1 MRRLSS
7 FKEQYRRA
15 SARAPTPPPPVYEP
29 LSPILPPTEPS
40 TAHPAGNANIP
51 TASLSGTRHINEA
64 SHNAFTFR
72 EGARAS
78 GEQSSPVVT
87 YGHSSRSA
95 PPPPQYSL
103 AQASPI
109 EALADVAIT
118 RQHTNP
124 PYADFSR
131 HASHLAT
138 SPATHPY
145 PIGERAP
152 IHASPRD
159 PIYSYDER
167 PAKRA
172 RSEVYGSPQYG
183 QSQSRPATSH
193 IPGWSYSVEH
203 MADGGNGM
211 HQISAVPDD
220 RRAEAEL
227 LLDFFKASTTQ
238 LAQSPPSTAK
248 RLAFSQSAPAEHPS
262 QPLQQSQPVQQTQH
276 KQAPENPF
284 LAPLPPPP
292 SSDHYSQPTQAPV
305 DLKHPLDAPSDIAQ
319 TASAAQTHTPPE
331 EALTVVTQPEM
342 QDAVPPEEPKAKKGQ
357 GLPKG
362 KARASRSTPSA
373 SSRRKK
379 STPKPKSAPST
390 STPGAPDQ
398 LQSPLSLPADQSAAV
413 PTDSSILTTRLAE
426 PAQTSPSQARRH
438 SFSTT
443 APGIAGDQPLSTCS
457 RAKSLPLGSQTVA
470 PALTA
475 TVAQPAPAPVE
486 PELICAHCK
495 SSESPT
501 KIGDGEQ
508 WIGCDGCKEWY
519 HYPCAGFNSEREVRE
534 VNKFYCEPCR
544 PKFGETTKVRKS
556 VRAHTTVDYA
566 GLNEGVLKTS
576 DDNPEHHY
584 ISAFKNG
591 DIEFTPETFARVPAQ
606 LITGDFL
613 EKMNGFK
620 EPIVIPGA
628 MNLSVLS
635 TEEDVIM
642 ENTEGQG
649 DGSGSQVGYDTVAD
663 DGQDSLDMVIP
674 KGLTVRRVAELYG
687 PNEPVPVIDVK
698 AQEGEGKK
706 WTMGKWADY
715 YEQQGE
721 KPVRN
726 VISLE
731 VSRSRLGKL
740 IRRPKA
746 VRDMDLQDS
755 VWREDD
761 KSAPPPVQ
769 FYCLMSVADCFTDFH
784 IDFGGSSVYYHIV
797 KGKKVFFFIPP
808 TKQNLKKYEDWC
820 LSPNQG
826 HDWLGKQVKECYRV
840 DLYPGDTM
848 LIPSGWIHAVWTP
861 EDSLVIG
868 GNFLTRIHYG
878 MQIKILEIEKNTK
891 VALQFRYPFFQKI
904 MWLTAIKYLEEDPIP
919 GPVQELLQSGEQFTR
934 DTPIYCEPDRFGH
947 NSHLGAQNY
956 NKRYYSKHEL
966 EGLSDLLNYIW
977 RTVLITEGK
986 IDVPQKTRSAVNKSI
1001 PKGHGEPLMLARR
1014 FAMWIAW
1021 KRGNE
1026 TIPSWAFSDAVLPE
1040 VMETT
1045 EKKLSAAQ
1053 VKRLERETLHEALR
1067 ATAERSSARIKASDV
1082 VPEPSPP
1089 VEVENYS
1096 NFDMVP
1102 VTSGP
1107 LTGFLRPS
1115 ANNPHI
1121 TTPKTSQLGP
1131 KRVACDACR
1140 KRRIRCKHKDELID
1154 TSKPGMHTIDLS
1166 GSYGISVKRRLS
1178 DHSVADSLSN
1188 AANGP
1193 VNGGPIMADV
1203 NGDPYAL
1210 KSGRVK
1216 ACADCRKSK
1225 RRCIHDE
1232 YGNVDPVKANEIP
1245 IPRGSASKKRRVSDE
1260 DSGSAAK
1267 RMRHESSYDDEYLN
1281 GDMHARHSLPN
1292 QFSGGSSFLQEMAYS
1307 AQQALDQSPE
1317 NDDLVPVD
1325 PALQAYTNGD
1335 YNHDAANS
1343 YHGNGD
1349 TVMSSVEYQPTD
1361 PMLMDGMEATGHN
1374 DEVHGP
1380 SIEPLTPGPP
1390 PHNDTVHT
1398 HTNGFASKPGLEHHA
1413 VRNPSS
1419 PVSPRHVSAASPPAT
1434 TNHIYNPYITSPAT
1448 NTYNNFTTNSDFP
1461 PPPVTPTLN
1470 NSYKARTQNS
1480 SSRKA
1485 SQTPSRA
1492 GRNSK
1497 TPKSTPSK
1505 RQENGNGNGIK
1516 LEHGMS
1522 MGTGMGI
1529 GVGMNGGMNVP
1540 MGSMLN
1546 MIDPN
1551 LDQASFDLIK
1561 QLQQEDLGLRRRSR

>member
-1 MRRLSS
+1 MRRVTS
-7 FKEQYRRA
+7 FKHEYRQA
-15 SARAPTPPPPVYEP
+15 SARAATPPPPIYEP
-29 LSPILPPTEPS
+29 LSPVLQPTEPS
-40 TAHPAGNANIP
+40 RAHPAGTANTR
-51 TASLSGTRHINEA
+51 TASLSRPGNGNGPPVAPSALGKSTRTA
-64 SHNAFTFR
+64 GGQPT
-72 EGARAS
+72 
-78 GEQSSPVVT
+78 PPVT
-87 YGHSSRSA
+87 YEPALRSA
-95 PPPPQYSL
+95 QPPPHFSL
-103 AQASPI
+103 AQPSPI
-109 EALADVAIT
+109 EALADVAMIS
-118 RQHTNP
+118 QH
-124 PYADFSR
+124 
-131 HASHLAT
+131 T
-138 SPATHPY
+138 SPAYVGLSRPANQLPTSPIAGSL

-152 IHASPRD
+152 TQAFARD
-159 PIYSYDER
+159 PTYPYTDR

-183 QSQSRPATSH
+183 QAHSRPATSH
-193 IPGWSYSVEH
+193 ISNRPYNVEQ
-203 MADGGNGM
+203 MVDSGSRM
-211 HQISAVPDD
+211 HQNTGDPSD
-220 RRAEAEL
+220 RLSDAQL
-227 LLDFFKASTTQ
+227 LLDFFNVSTQT
-238 LAQSPPSTAK
+238 AHSPPSTAK
-248 RLAFSQSAPAEHPS
+248 RWSVSQSAPAE
-262 QPLQQSQPVQQTQH
+262 QQSQQTPQMRD
-276 KQAPENPF
+276 PTSPYP
-284 LAPLPPPP
+284 APLPP
-292 SSDHYSQPTQAPV
+292 SDTNVQHTLSAAAEMKLPLETSPDVAPTDPTAQTQT
-305 DLKHPLDAPSDIAQ
+305 PSDEA
-319 TASAAQTHTPPE
+319 THTAAPP
-331 EALTVVTQPEM
+331 AM
-342 QDAVPPEEPKAKKGQ
+342 QSSAPPEEPKAKKQQ
-357 GLPKG
+357 GWPKG
-362 KARASRSTPSA
+362 KARGARNSTA
-373 SSRRKK
+373 AATSSRRKK
-379 STPKPKSAPST
+379 TTPKPKNTPSAST
-390 STPGAPDQ
+390 AGASDQ
-398 LQSPLSLPADQSAAV
+398 TQSPLSLPTEQSATV
-413 PTDSSILTTRLAE
+413 PPQSSLAPATLAE
-426 PAQTSPSQARRH
+426 YAHTSPTQARRH
-438 SFSTT
+438 SFSS
-443 APGIAGDQPLSTCS
+443 PNLPLPNNQSPPMDS
-457 RAKSLPLGSQTVA
+457 RAKSLPLGAQAVPSASVNTVS
-470 PALTA
+470 
-475 TVAQPAPAPVE
+475 QPANATTE
-486 PELICAHCK
+486 PELICAACN
-495 SSESPT
+495 SSESEI
-501 KIGDGEQ
+501 KVGDGEQ

-591 DIEFTPETFARVPAQ
+591 DIEFTPEMFARVPAE

-620 EPIVIPGA
+620 EPIVIPGD
-628 MNLSVLS
+628 MNPRLGTLA
-635 TEEDVIM
+635 EDQVM
-642 ENTEGQG
+642 DDFVEDNDQQSEGSKLQFE
-649 DGSGSQVGYDTVAD
+649 YETVAD

-674 KGLTVRRVAELYG
+674 QGLTVRRVAELYG
-687 PNEPVPVIDVK
+687 PNETVPVIDVK

-706 WTMGKWADY
+706 WTMNKWADY

-746 VRDMDLQDS
+746 VREMDLQDS

-761 KSAPPPVQ
+761 KFAPPPVQ

-891 VALQFRYPFFQKI
+891 VALQFRYPYFQKI
-904 MWLTAIKYLEEDPIP
+904 MWLTVIKYLEEDPVP
-919 GPVQELLQSGEQFTR
+919 GPVQELLQSGEQFKR
-934 DTPIYCEPDRFGH
+934 SIPIYCEPDRFGH
-947 NSHLGAQNY
+947 NSHLGTQNY
-956 NKRYYSKHEL
+956 NRRYYSKHEL
-966 EGLSDLLNYIW
+966 EGLTDLVNYIW
-977 RTVLITEGK
+977 RTVLIVEGK
-986 IDVPQKTRSAVNKSI
+986 IDVPQKTRTAVNKSI
-1001 PKGHGEPLMLARR
+1001 PKGHGEPLVLARQ

-1026 TIPSWAFSDAVLPE
+1026 TILTWAFSDASLPE
-1040 VMETT
+1040 VTETT

-1053 VKRLERETLHEALR
+1053 VKRLERESIHEALR
-1067 ATAERSSARIKASDV
+1067 GTAERSSARIKASDV

-1089 VEVENYS
+1089 VEVENFN

-1178 DHSVADSLSN
+1178 DHSIADSLSN
-1188 AANGP
+1188 VASGP

-1232 YGNVDPVKANEIP
+1232 YGNVDPIKANEIP

-1260 DSGSAAK
+1260 DSGTGSK

-1281 GDMHARHSLPN
+1281 GDMHGRHSLPN
-1292 QFSGGSSFLQEMAYS
+1292 QFSGGSSFLQDIAYS

-1317 NDDLVPVD
+1317 NEDLVPVD

-1335 YNHDAANS
+1335 YNNMDMAHS
-1343 YHGNGD
+1343 YQGNGD
-1349 TVMSSVEYQPTD
+1349 SVMSSVEYPPTD
-1361 PMLMDGMEATGHN
+1361 PMLMEGIEHTGHN
-1374 DEVHGP
+1374 GAAHGP
-1380 SIEPLTPGPP
+1380 SVEAITPGPP
-1390 PHNDTVHT
+1390 PHNNTSH
-1398 HTNGFASKPGLEHHA
+1398 HTNGFASKPTAENHA
-1413 VRNPSS
+1413 VRHPSS
-1419 PVSPRHVSAASPPAT
+1419 PVSPRQISAATPT
-1434 TNHIYNPYITSPAT
+1434 TTTTTHNNNSPYITSPAT
-1448 NTYNNFTTNSDFP
+1448 NNYNNFTTNSDFP
-1461 PPPVTPTLN
+1461 PPPITPTLS
-1470 NSYKARTQNS
+1470 SYKARAQQQQQNS
-1480 SSRKA
+1480 SSARKA
-1485 SQTPSRA
+1485 SRTPSRG

-1497 TPKSTPSK
+1497 TPKSTPGGRRPDS
-1505 RQENGNGNGIK
+1505 NGIK

-1522 MGTGMGI
+1522 MGTGVGINMG
-1529 GVGMNGGMNVP
+1529 
-1540 MGSMLN
+1540 MLG

>member
-1 MRRLSS
+1 MRRISS
-7 FKEQYRRA
+7 FKERYRQA
-15 SARAPTPPPPVYEP
+15 SARAATPPPPAYEP
-29 LSPILPPTEPS
+29 LSPLLSPTTPS
-40 TAHPAGNANIP
+40 TAQPAGNANRL
-51 TASLSGTRHINEA
+51 TASLHPSGHTNHAQNTTLHVEQ
-64 SHNAFTFR
+64 
-72 EGARAS
+72 GARAPQ
-78 GEQSSPVVT
+78 EHLSPAVT
-87 YGHSSRSA
+87 YEPSSRSA
-95 PPPPQYSL
+95 PRPSQYTL
-103 AQASPI
+103 PRESPI
-109 EALADVAIT
+109 ETLADVAMT
-118 RQHTNP
+118 TQHTGP
-124 PYADFSR
+124 AYIELSR
-131 HASHLAT
+131 QTSHPAA
-138 SPATHPY
+138 SPATLPY

-152 IHASPRD
+152 TRVFAATD
-159 PIYSYDER
+159 TTYSFLER

-183 QSQSRPATSH
+183 QSHARPATSH
-193 IPGWSYSVEH
+193 IPGWSYNVEQMVDSGSRMYQNTGH
-203 MADGGNGM
+203 PN
-211 HQISAVPDD
+211 D
-220 RRAEAEL
+220 RLSDAQL
-227 LLDFFKASTTQ
+227 LLDFFNVSTQT
-238 LAQSPPSTAK
+238 AHSPPSTAK
-248 RLAFSQSAPAEHPS
+248 RWSVSQSAPAEQAS
-262 QPLQQSQPVQQTQH
+262 QQTQH
-276 KQAPENPF
+276 TKQTREPAIPYV
-284 LAPLPPPP
+284 APLPP
-292 SSDHYSQPTQAPV
+292 SDHDTLQTQAPV
-305 DLKHPLDAPSDIAQ
+305 HVTDHSQPSADPAQ
-319 TASAAQTHTPPE
+319 TALAAQTHTPPE
-331 EALTVVTQPEM
+331 DTSSAVPQPEM
-342 QDAVPPEEPKAKKGQ
+342 QDSGPSEEAKPKKHQ
-357 GLPKG
+357 GWPKG
-362 KARASRSTPSA
+362 KPRGPRSTSA
-373 SSRRKK
+373 TGKRKR
-379 STPKPKSAPST
+379 STPKPKSASST
-390 STPGAPDQ
+390 STSAVPDQ
-398 LQSPLSLPADQSAAV
+398 LQSPLSLAAEQPPTV
-413 PTDSSILTTRLAE
+413 PGEGSVLPEPLAE
-426 PAQTSPSQARRH
+426 SSQSSKSQIRRH
-438 SFSTT
+438 SFST
-443 APGIAGDQPLSTCS
+443 PSLSFSNRGPFSTYE
-457 RAKSLPLGSQTVA
+457 RARSLPLGPQRVVS
-470 PALTA
+470 
-475 TVAQPAPAPVE
+475 APVAKPAKAPGE
-486 PELICAHCK
+486 PDLICAACN
-495 SSESPT
+495 SSAADI

-584 ISAFKNG
+584 IAAFKNG

-620 EPIVIPGA
+620 EPILIPSA
-628 MNLSVLS
+628 LNSSSEAS
-635 TEEDVIM
+635 TEEPVVQDT
-642 ENTEGQG
+642 TEDMGQQP
-649 DGSGSQVGYDTVAD
+649 DGPVSHFEYETVAD

-761 KSAPPPVQ
+761 KFAPPPVQ

-797 KGKKVFFFIPP
+797 KGRKVFFFIPP

-878 MQIKILEIEKNTK
+878 MQIKILEIEKSTK

-904 MWLTAIKYLEEDPIP
+904 MWLTVIKYLEEDPVPEPI
-919 GPVQELLQSGEQFTR
+919 QQLLQSGEQFQR
-934 DTPIYCEPDRFGH
+934 SIPIYCEPDRFGH
-947 NSHLGAQNY
+947 NSHLGAPNY
-956 NKRYYSKHEL
+956 NRRYYSKHEL
-966 EGLSDLLNYIW
+966 EGLADLLNYIW

-986 IDVPQKTRSAVNKSI
+986 IDVPQKTRGAVNKSI
-1001 PKGHGEPLMLARR
+1001 PKGHGEPLVLARC

-1026 TIPSWAFSDAVLPE
+1026 TIPSWAFSDATLPE
-1040 VMETT
+1040 VAETA

-1053 VKRLERETLHEALR
+1053 VKRLERETLNEALR
-1067 ATAERSSARIKASDV
+1067 ATAERSSARIRASDV

-1089 VEVENYS
+1089 DAVGSSN
-1096 NFDMVP
+1096 NFDMMP

-1140 KRRIRCKHKDELID
+1140 KRRIRCKHKDDLID
-1154 TSKPGMHTIDLS
+1154 TLKPGMHTIDLS

-1178 DHSVADSLSN
+1178 DHSIADSLSN
-1188 AANGP
+1188 GTSGP

-1232 YGNVDPVKANEIP
+1232 YGNVDPIKANEIP
-1245 IPRGSASKKRRVSDE
+1245 IPRGSASKRRRVSDE
-1260 DSGSAAK
+1260 DTLIAPK
-1267 RMRHESSYDDEYLN
+1267 RMRQKSSYDDEYLD
-1281 GDMHARHSLPN
+1281 GDMHSRHSLPN
-1292 QFSGGSSFLQEMAYS
+1292 QYSGGPAFLRDIAYS
-1307 AQQALDQSPE
+1307 AQQALDQTPD
-1317 NDDLVPVD
+1317 DDLVPVD
-1325 PALQAYTNGD
+1325 PALQAYANID
-1335 YNHDAANS
+1335 YTATAMEMGSLHT
-1343 YHGNGD
+1343 NGD

-1361 PMLMDGMEATGHN
+1361 LMLMDGMELTGH
-1374 DEVHGP
+1374 DGEAQKPRVGP
-1380 SIEPLTPGPP
+1380 QTPGPP
-1390 PHNDTVHT
+1390 PHNDTAHA
-1398 HTNGFASKPGLEHHA
+1398 HTNGFASKPTVEHHA
-1413 VRNPSS
+1413 VRHPSS
-1419 PVSPRHVSAASPPAT
+1419 PVSPRHVSATSPIV
-1434 TNHIYNPYITSPAT
+1434 NNNNYNPYLTSPAT
-1448 NTYNNFTTNSDFP
+1448 NNYNNFTTNSDFP
-1461 PPPVTPTLN
+1461 PPPITP
-1470 NSYKARTQNS
+1470 SYKALGQQHS
-1480 SSRKA
+1480 SGRKS
-1485 SQTPSRA
+1485 SQTPSRG

-1505 RQENGNGNGIK
+1505 RQDSSGIK

-1522 MGTGMGI
+1522 MGTG
-1529 GVGMNGGMNVP
+1529 VGMNMGML
-1540 MGSMLN
+1540 G

>member
-1 MRRLSS
+1 MRRISS
-7 FKEQYRRA
+7 FKAQYRQAPARA
-15 SARAPTPPPPVYEP
+15 STPPPPPYEP
-29 LSPILPPTEPS
+29 LSPVLPPAAPS
-40 TAHPAGNANIP
+40 TQHPAASIP
-51 TASLSGTRHINEA
+51 TATTYYRGRHSNGAGKAPAALGESSRAPLPLSLPA
-64 SHNAFTFR
+64 A
-72 EGARAS
+72 
-78 GEQSSPVVT
+78 T
-87 YGHSSRSA
+87 YEPPMRSA
-95 PPPPQYSL
+95 PLPHPRQQPSL
-103 AQASPI
+103 PLASPI
-109 EALADVAIT
+109 EALADAAVTSQHT
-118 RQHTNP
+118 RQAHVEP
-124 PYADFSR
+124 PR
-131 HASHLAT
+131 RASHAAT
-138 SPATHPY
+138 SPVTVALPT
-145 PIGERAP
+145 GERAP
-152 IHASPRD
+152 KHAYARD
-159 PIYSYDER
+159 ATYSYHER

-172 RSEVYGSPQYG
+172 RSEFYGSPPYG
-183 QSQSRPATSH
+183 QPQSRPATSH
-193 IPGWSYSVEH
+193 IPGWAYNVEQ
-203 MADGGNGM
+203 MVDSGM
-211 HQISAVPDD
+211 RMYQDTTAAAPIQGERGSDRISDAQ
-220 RRAEAEL
+220 L
-227 LLDFFKASTTQ
+227 LLDFFNVSAHT
-238 LAQSPPSTAK
+238 AQTPPSTAK
-248 RLAFSQSAPAEHPS
+248 RPSVSYSLPSEQLAQAMQHSQDLTSPS
-262 QPLQQSQPVQQTQH
+262 LAGPQPLGHCPQQTQARPPI
-276 KQAPENPF
+276 KQPPEPPF
-284 LAPLPPPP
+284 HA
-292 SSDHYSQPTQAPV
+292 SDVAE
-305 DLKHPLDAPSDIAQ
+305 

-331 EALTVVTQPEM
+331 ETFSVAPQPAM
-342 QDAVPPEEPKAKKGQ
+342 QEVAPPEETKPKKHQ
-357 GLPKG
+357 GWPKG
-362 KARASRSTPSA
+362 KPRGPRSTPSG
-373 SSRRKK
+373 SKRKK
-379 STPKPKSAPST
+379 STPKPKSASSAST
-390 STPGAPDQ
+390 SGAPDQ
-398 LQSPLSLPADQSAAV
+398 LQSPQSLPAEQPAANPGARASHLSQPAAPV
-413 PTDSSILTTRLAE
+413 HDSTVH
-426 PAQTSPSQARRH
+426 ARRH
-438 SFSTT
+438 SFSTS
-443 APGIAGDQPLSTCS
+443 AQPLPNGDSPSTYL
-457 RAKSLPLGSQTVA
+457 RAQSLPLGDQHALPTPVDA
-470 PALTA
+470 LPPPAKKGL
-475 TVAQPAPAPVE
+475 VEQPD
-486 PELICAHCK
+486 LICAACK
-495 SSESPT
+495 SSESEV
-501 KIGDGEQ
+501 KVGDGEQ

-519 HYPCAGFNSEREVRE
+519 HYACAGFNSEREVRD

-584 ISAFKNG
+584 IAAFKNG
-591 DIEFTPETFARVPAQ
+591 DIEFTPETFARMPPE

-613 EKMNGFK
+613 EKSNGFK
-620 EPIVIPGA
+620 EPILVPGSLNPRPRGPA
-628 MNLSVLS
+628 DEHVLS
-635 TEEDVIM
+635 QPTEDAEHLAD
-642 ENTEGQG
+642 EP
-649 DGSGSQVGYDTVAD
+649 GSHFAYEPTAD
-663 DGQDSLDMVIP
+663 DGQDRLDMVIP

-687 PNEPVPVIDVK
+687 SNEPVPVIDVK

-761 KSAPPPVQ
+761 KIAPPPVQ

-797 KGKKVFFFIPP
+797 KGRKVFFFIPP

-878 MQIKILEIEKNTK
+878 MQIKVLEIEKNTK

-904 MWLTAIKYLEEDPIP
+904 MWLTAIKYLEEDPVP
-919 GPVQELLQSGEQFTR
+919 EPVEQLLQSGNQFTR
-934 DTPIYCEPDRFGH
+934 STPIYCEPDRFGH
-947 NSHLGAQNY
+947 NSHLGAANY
-956 NKRYYSKHEL
+956 NRRYYSKHEL

-977 RTVLITEGK
+977 RTVLITLDK

-1001 PKGHGEPLMLARR
+1001 PKGHGEPLILARR

-1026 TIPSWAFSDAVLPE
+1026 TIPSWAFPDASLPE
-1040 VMETT
+1040 VYESG

-1053 VKRLERETLHEALR
+1053 VKKLERESLNEALR
-1067 ATAERSSARIKASDV
+1067 ATAERSSARIRASDPGPDHV
-1082 VPEPSPP
+1082 LDSSPINDL
-1089 VEVENYS
+1089 EAFHQ
-1096 NFDMVP
+1096 FDTLP
-1102 VTSGP
+1102 TSGP

-1140 KRRIRCKHKDELID
+1140 KRRIRCKHKDELVD

-1178 DHSVADSLSN
+1178 DHSIADGQSS
-1188 AANGP
+1188 AASGP

-1232 YGNVDPVKANEIP
+1232 YGNVDPVKANEVP

-1260 DSGSAAK
+1260 DSTTTAK
-1267 RMRHESSYDDEYLN
+1267 RMKHESSYDDEYIN

-1292 QFSGGSSFLQEMAYS
+1292 QFSGGSSFLQDLAYS
-1307 AQQALDQSPE
+1307 AQQALDHDP
-1317 NDDLVPVD
+1317 DDELVPVD
-1325 PALQAYTNGD
+1325 PALQVYANENYRDMDMAPAYHQNGD
-1335 YNHDAANS
+1335 NIMSSIEYQTGGPVPMDGLEFTE
-1343 YHGNGD
+1343 GNG
-1349 TVMSSVEYQPTD
+1349 E
-1361 PMLMDGMEATGHN
+1361 L
-1374 DEVHGP
+1374 HGP

-1390 PHNDTVHT
+1390 LHADTIHVR
-1398 HTNGFASKPGLEHHA
+1398 TNGFASKSAIGLESVRPNA
-1413 VRNPSS
+1413 VRHPSS
-1419 PVSPRHVSAASPPAT
+1419 PVSPRHMSAASPTASHYDQYNLSPTA
-1434 TNHIYNPYITSPAT
+1434 NH
-1448 NTYNNFTTNSDFP
+1448 YNNFTANSDFP
-1461 PPPVTPTLN
+1461 PPPITP
-1470 NSYKARTQNS
+1470 SAKPARS
-1480 SSRKA
+1480 SHGPHALGQKSR
-1485 SQTPSRA
+1485 QTPSRG
-1492 GRNSK
+1492 GRNSR
-1497 TPKSTPSK
+1497 TPKSTPGGRRRDSK
-1505 RQENGNGNGIK
+1505 DGIK
-1516 LEHGMS
+1516 VEHGS
-1522 MGTGMGI
+1522 GMGM
-1529 GVGMNGGMNVP
+1529 GAGMLG
-1540 MGSMLN
+1540 

-1551 LDQASFDLIK
+1551 LDQASIDLIK

>member
-1 MRRLSS
+1 MRRISS

-29 LSPILPPTEPS
+29 LSPILSPTEPS

-51 TASLSGTRHINEA
+51 TASLSSTRHINDALKIA
-64 SHNAFTFR
+64 SALG

-78 GEQSSPVVT
+78 VEHPSPVVT
-87 YGHSSRSA
+87 CGHSARSA

-109 EALADVAIT
+109 EALADVAVT
-118 RQHTNP
+118 RQHAIP
-124 PYADFSR
+124 QYVGYSR
-131 HASHLAT
+131 HASFSAA
-138 SPATHPY
+138 SPTTVPY
-145 PIGERAP
+145 PTGERAP
-152 IHASPRD
+152 AHALPRD
-159 PIYSYDER
+159 ASYPFDER

-193 IPGWSYSVEH
+193 NPGWSYNVEQ
-203 MADGGNGM
+203 MADGGSRM
-211 HQISAVPDD
+211 HQNSSVPDD
-220 RRAEAEL
+220 RLVEAQL
-227 LLDFFKASTTQ
+227 LLDFFKVSTQT
-238 LAQSPPSTAK
+238 AHSPPSTAK
-248 RLAFSQSAPAEHPS
+248 RLTIPQTAPAE
-262 QPLQQSQPVQQTQH
+262 QPPHQINH
-276 KQAPENPF
+276 KQEPANPYV
-284 LAPLPPPP
+284 APPPP
-292 SSDHYSQPTQAPV
+292 PPNHYSQPTQAPV
-305 DLKHPLDAPSDIAQ
+305 DMKHPLEAPSDVAQ
-319 TASAAQTHTPPE
+319 TTSAAQTHTPPD
-331 EALTVVTQPEM
+331 EALIVVTQPGVEM
-342 QDAVPPEEPKAKKGQ
+342 QDAVPAEEPKAKKGQ

-362 KARASRSTPSA
+362 KGRASRSTPSA
-373 SSRRKK
+373 SSKRKK
-379 STPKPKSAPST
+379 STPKPKNATST
-390 STPGAPDQ
+390 STSGAPDQ
-398 LQSPLSLPADQSAAV
+398 LQSPLSLPADQSATVTADGSV
-413 PTDSSILTTRLAE
+413 PTVSQAE

-438 SFSTT
+438 SFSTS
-443 APGIAGDQPLSTCS
+443 APALPDGPPLLNYS
-457 RAKSLPLGSQTVA
+457 RATSLPLGTQTAVPTPVDA
-470 PALTA
+470 
-475 TVAQPAPAPVE
+475 VAQLAPAPVE

-495 SSESPT
+495 SSESPI

-584 ISAFKNG
+584 IAAFKNG
-591 DIEFTPETFARVPAQ
+591 DIEFTPETFARMPAQ

-620 EPIVIPGA
+620 EPIVIPGDMNTSPATTEDDVA
-628 MNLSVLS
+628 M
-635 TEEDVIM
+635 EDID
-642 ENTEGQG
+642 GQA
-649 DGSGSQVGYDTVAD
+649 DGPKLQYEYETVAD

-731 VSRSRLGKL
+731 VSRSKLGKL

-746 VRDMDLQDS
+746 VRDMDLQDA

-891 VALQFRYPFFQKI
+891 VATQFRYPFFQKI

-919 GPVQELLQSGEQFTR
+919 GPVQELLQSGEQFKR
-934 DTPIYCEPDRFGH
+934 STPIYCEPEKFGH

-1001 PKGHGEPLMLARR
+1001 PKGHGEPLVLARR

-1082 VPEPSPP
+1082 IPEPSPP
-1089 VEVENYS
+1089 VEVENY
-1096 NFDMVP
+1096 NHFDMVS

-1115 ANNPHI
+1115 ASNPHI

-1260 DSGSAAK
+1260 DTDSRAK
-1267 RMRHESSYDDEYLN
+1267 RMRHESSYDDEYLH
-1281 GDMHARHSLPN
+1281 GDIHTRHSLPN
-1292 QFSGGSSFLQEMAYS
+1292 QFSSGSSFLQEMAYS

-1317 NDDLVPVD
+1317 NDDLAPVD

-1335 YNHDAANS
+1335 YNHVDMTNS
-1343 YHGNGD
+1343 YHTNGD
-1349 TVMSSVEYQPTD
+1349 TVMSSVEYQPID
-1361 PMLMDGMEATGHN
+1361 PMLMDGMELTGHN
-1374 DEVHGP
+1374 GEVHGP
-1380 SIEPLTPGPP
+1380 SVEPLTPGPP
-1390 PHNDTVHT
+1390 PHNDTSQT
-1398 HTNGFASKPGLEHHA
+1398 HTNGYVSKSRPENHA
-1413 VRNPSS
+1413 VRHPSS
-1419 PVSPRHVSAASPPAT
+1419 PVSPRHVSAASPPIN
-1434 TNHIYNPYITSPAT
+1434 TNNSNHHTYSPYITSPAT
-1448 NTYNNFTTNSDFP
+1448 NNYNNFTTNSDFP
-1461 PPPVTPTLN
+1461 PPPITPTLN
-1470 NSYKARTQNS
+1470 SSYKARTQQS
-1480 SSRKA
+1480 SGRKP
-1485 SQTPSRA
+1485 SHTPSRA

-1505 RQENGNGNGIK
+1505 RRDNGTGGIK
-1516 LEHGMS
+1516 LEHGIS

-1529 GVGMNGGMNVP
+1529 SVGMNGGMD
-1540 MGSMLN
+1540 MGNMLN

>member
-1 MRRLSS
+1 MRRISS

-15 SARAPTPPPPVYEP
+15 SARAATPPPPVYEP
-29 LSPILPPTEPS
+29 LSPTLPPTELS
-40 TAHPAGNANIP
+40 SAHPAGKANIP
-51 TASLSGTRHINEA
+51 TASLPPGAHTHTAHIQTPTLGQ
-64 SHNAFTFR
+64 ST
-72 EGARAS
+72 RAS
-78 GEQSSPVVT
+78 GKLASPAVT
-87 YGHSSRSA
+87 YDPSSRSVPPAA
-95 PPPPQYSL
+95 PQPATPYSL

-109 EALADVAIT
+109 EALADVAVT
-118 RQHTNP
+118 SQHTSRP
-124 PYADFSR
+124 FVELSR
-131 HASHLAT
+131 HPAYPAASPTTL
-138 SPATHPY
+138 PY
-145 PIGERAP
+145 PIAERAP
-152 IHASPRD
+152 AHAFPRD
-159 PIYSYDER
+159 HAYPFNER

-172 RSEVYGSPQYG
+172 RSEVYGSPQYD

-193 IPGWSYSVEH
+193 IPGWSYNVEH
-203 MADGGNGM
+203 MVDNGSRM
-211 HQISAVPDD
+211 YQPPGEPND
-220 RRAEAEL
+220 RLSDAQL
-227 LLDFFKASTTQ
+227 LLDFFNVSTQT
-238 LAQSPPSTAK
+238 AHSPPSTAK
-248 RLAFSQSAPAEHPS
+248 RWSISHTAPMEHSGQIQQIGEPPS
-262 QPLQQSQPVQQTQH
+262 PFTAPQPPSIDHYHQHTQPVIDT
-276 KQAPENPF
+276 
-284 LAPLPPPP
+284 
-292 SSDHYSQPTQAPV
+292 
-305 DLKHPLDAPSDIAQ
+305 KHPLGQPAHTAPTAPSTQIHRPTDEASNSVAQ
-319 TASAAQTHTPPE
+319 PA
-331 EALTVVTQPEM
+331 M
-342 QDAVPPEEPKAKKGQ
+342 QGPVPTEEPKTKKQQ
-357 GLPKG
+357 GWPKG
-362 KARASRSTPSA
+362 KARGGRSSA
-373 SSRRKK
+373 SATSSKRKR
-379 STPKPKSAPST
+379 TPKPKGASSAGPVAPAEQTQSPPSLNAEQPAAVAVENSAP
-390 STPGAPDQ
+390 
-398 LQSPLSLPADQSAAV
+398 PAE
-413 PTDSSILTTRLAE
+413 LAE
-426 PAQTSPSQARRH
+426 PAHPSPTQARRH
-438 SFSTT
+438 SFSTST
-443 APGIAGDQPLSTCS
+443 LPNSIGPPLSASS
-457 RAKSLPLGSQTVA
+457 RAKSLPLGSQPVASAPVDA
-470 PALTA
+470 PAE
-475 TVAQPAPAPVE
+475 PANAPIE
-486 PELICAHCK
+486 PELICASCK
-495 SSESPT
+495 SSESAI
-501 KIGDGEQ
+501 KVGDGEQ

-584 ISAFKNG
+584 IAAFKNG

-620 EPIVIPGA
+620 EPIVIPGD
-628 MNLSVLS
+628 MNPPRGLR
-635 TEEDVIM
+635 TE
-642 ENTEGQG
+642 
-649 DGSGSQVGYDTVAD
+649 DTDEQKEELASYFEYEIVAD

-761 KSAPPPVQ
+761 KAAPPPVQ

-904 MWLTAIKYLEEDPIP
+904 MWLTVIKYLEEDPVP
-919 GPVQELLQSGEQFTR
+919 GPVQELLQSGEQFKR
-934 DTPIYCEPDRFGH
+934 STPIYCEPDRFGH

-956 NKRYYSKHEL
+956 NRRYYPKHEL
-966 EGLSDLLNYIW
+966 EGLTDLLNYIW

-986 IDVPQKTRSAVNKSI
+986 IEVPQKTRSAVNKSI
-1001 PKGHGEPLMLARR
+1001 PKGHGEPLALARR

-1026 TIPSWAFSDAVLPE
+1026 TIPPWAFSDAILPE
-1040 VMETT
+1040 VSETT

-1082 VPEPSPP
+1082 IPEPSPP
-1089 VEVENYS
+1089 VEMENFN

-1178 DHSVADSLSN
+1178 DHSIADSLSN
-1188 AANGP
+1188 APNGP

-1232 YGNVDPVKANEIP
+1232 YGNVDPIKANEIP

-1260 DSGSAAK
+1260 GSTSTAK
-1267 RMRHESSYDDEYLN
+1267 RMRHASSYDEEYMN
-1281 GDMHARHSLPN
+1281 GDMHARHSMPS
-1292 QFSGGSSFLQEMAYS
+1292 QFNGGSSFLQDIAYS
-1307 AQQALDQSPE
+1307 AQQALDQTPE
-1317 NDDLVPVD
+1317 NDELVPVD

-1335 YNHDAANS
+1335 YSNINAAAS
-1343 YHGNGD
+1343 YHGNED
-1349 TVMSSVEYQPTD
+1349 TVMSSVEYQPAESM
-1361 PMLMDGMEATGHN
+1361 PMNGVEFIQHSG
-1374 DEVHGP
+1374 EPHGP
-1380 SIEPLTPGPP
+1380 SVEPLTPGPV
-1390 PHNDTVHT
+1390 PHNETMHT
-1398 HTNGFASKPGLEHHA
+1398 QTNGFTSKSAAEPHA
-1413 VRNPSS
+1413 VRHLSS
-1419 PVSPRHVSAASPPAT
+1419 PVSAASPTA
-1434 TNHIYNPYITSPAT
+1434 NGYNPYITSPAT
-1448 NTYNNFTTNSDFP
+1448 NNYNNFTTNSDFP
-1461 PPPVTPTLN
+1461 PPPVTPTVN
-1470 NSYKARTQNS
+1470 AYKAARSQQPSARKS
-1480 SSRKA
+1480 SH
-1485 SQTPSRA
+1485 TPSRG

-1497 TPKSTPSK
+1497 TPKSTPGSK
-1505 RQENGNGNGIK
+1505 KHDNSSNGIK
-1516 LEHGMS
+1516 LENGMT
-1522 MGTGMGI
+1522 MGTGMG
-1529 GVGMNGGMNVP
+1529 MN
-1540 MGSMLN
+1540 MGMLN

>member
-1 MRRLSS
+1 MRRISS

-15 SARAPTPPPPVYEP
+15 SARAATPPPPVYEP
-29 LSPILPPTEPS
+29 LSPTLPPTELS
-40 TAHPAGNANIP
+40 SAHPASKANIP
-51 TASLSGTRHINEA
+51 TVSLPPGAHTHTAHIQTPTLGQ
-64 SHNAFTFR
+64 ST
-72 EGARAS
+72 RAS
-78 GEQSSPVVT
+78 GKLASPAVT
-87 YGHSSRSA
+87 YDPSSRSVPPAA
-95 PPPPQYSL
+95 PPQPATPYSL

-109 EALADVAIT
+109 EALADVAVT
-118 RQHTNP
+118 SQHTSRP
-124 PYADFSR
+124 FVELSR
-131 HASHLAT
+131 HPAYPAASPTTL
-138 SPATHPY
+138 PY
-145 PIGERAP
+145 PIAERAP
-152 IHASPRD
+152 AHAFPREHAY
-159 PIYSYDER
+159 PFNER

-193 IPGWSYSVEH
+193 IPGWSYNVEH
-203 MADGGNGM
+203 MVDNGSRIY
-211 HQISAVPDD
+211 QPPGEPND
-220 RRAEAEL
+220 RLSDAQL
-227 LLDFFKASTTQ
+227 LLDFFNVSTQT
-238 LAQSPPSTAK
+238 AHSPPSTAK
-248 RLAFSQSAPAEHPS
+248 RWSISHTAPMEHSPGQIQQLGEPPS
-262 QPLQQSQPVQQTQH
+262 PFTAPQPPSIDHYHQHTQPVIDT
-276 KQAPENPF
+276 
-284 LAPLPPPP
+284 
-292 SSDHYSQPTQAPV
+292 
-305 DLKHPLDAPSDIAQ
+305 KHPLGQPPHAAQ
-319 TASAAQTHTPPE
+319 TAPSTQIHPPTDEASNPVAQPAIQGP
-331 EALTVVTQPEM
+331 
-342 QDAVPPEEPKAKKGQ
+342 VPVEEPKTKRQQ
-357 GLPKG
+357 GWPKG
-362 KARASRSTPSA
+362 KARGGRSSTSA
-373 SSRRKK
+373 TSSKRKR
-379 STPKPKSAPST
+379 TPKPKSAS
-390 STPGAPDQ
+390 SAGATGPAEQ
-398 LQSPLSLPADQSAAV
+398 TQSPQSLHAEQPAAV
-413 PTDSSILTTRLAE
+413 AVENSAPPAELAE
-426 PAQTSPSQARRH
+426 PAQTSPTQARRH
-438 SFSTT
+438 SFSTST
-443 APGIAGDQPLSTCS
+443 LPNPIEPPLSASS
-457 RAKSLPLGSQTVA
+457 RAKSLPLGSQPTA
-470 PALTA
+470 PAPVDA
-475 TVAQPAPAPVE
+475 PAEPANAPVE
-486 PELICAHCK
+486 PELICASCK
-495 SSESPT
+495 SSESVV
-501 KIGDGEQ
+501 KVGDGEQ

-584 ISAFKNG
+584 IAAFKNG

-620 EPIVIPGA
+620 EPIVIPGD
-628 MNLSVLS
+628 MNPPRGLR
-635 TEEDVIM
+635 TEDTDEQKD
-642 ENTEGQG
+642 ELASYFE
-649 DGSGSQVGYDTVAD
+649 YETVAD

-761 KSAPPPVQ
+761 KAAPPPVQ

-904 MWLTAIKYLEEDPIP
+904 MWLTVIKYLEEDPVP
-919 GPVQELLQSGEQFTR
+919 GPVQELLQSGEQFKR
-934 DTPIYCEPDRFGH
+934 STPIYCEPDRFGH

-956 NKRYYSKHEL
+956 NRRYYPKHEL
-966 EGLSDLLNYIW
+966 EGLTDLLNYIW

-986 IDVPQKTRSAVNKSI
+986 IEVPQKTRSAVNKSI
-1001 PKGHGEPLMLARR
+1001 PKGHGEPLVLARR

-1026 TIPSWAFSDAVLPE
+1026 TIPPWAFSDAILPE
-1040 VMETT
+1040 VTETT

-1089 VEVENYS
+1089 AEMENFN

-1178 DHSVADSLSN
+1178 DHSIADSLSN
-1188 AANGP
+1188 APNGP

-1232 YGNVDPVKANEIP
+1232 YGNVDPIKANEIP

-1260 DSGSAAK
+1260 DSASTAK
-1267 RMRHESSYDDEYLN
+1267 RMRHASSYDEEYMN
-1281 GDMHARHSLPN
+1281 GDMHARHSMPS
-1292 QFSGGSSFLQEMAYS
+1292 QFNGGSSFLQDIAYS
-1307 AQQALDQSPE
+1307 AQQALDQTPE
-1317 NDDLVPVD
+1317 NDELVPVD

-1335 YNHDAANS
+1335 YSNMNAATL
-1343 YHGNGD
+1343 YHGNED
-1349 TVMSSVEYQPTD
+1349 TVMSSVEYQPAESM
-1361 PMLMDGMEATGHN
+1361 PMNGIEFIQHSG
-1374 DEVHGP
+1374 EPHGP
-1380 SIEPLTPGPP
+1380 SVEPLTPGPL
-1390 PHNDTVHT
+1390 PHNETT
-1398 HTNGFASKPGLEHHA
+1398 HIPTNGFTSKSAAEPHA
-1413 VRNPSS
+1413 VRHLSS
-1419 PVSPRHVSAASPPAT
+1419 PVSAASPTA
-1434 TNHIYNPYITSPAT
+1434 NGYNPYITSPAT
-1448 NTYNNFTTNSDFP
+1448 NNYNNFTTNSDFP
-1461 PPPVTPTLN
+1461 PPPVTPTVN
-1470 NSYKARTQNS
+1470 AYKAARAQQQQPSARKS
-1480 SSRKA
+1480 SH
-1485 SQTPSRA
+1485 TPSRG

-1497 TPKSTPSK
+1497 TPKSTPGSK
-1505 RQENGNGNGIK
+1505 KHDSSGNGIK
-1516 LEHGMS
+1516 LENGMT
-1522 MGTGMGI
+1522 MGTGMG
-1529 GVGMNGGMNVP
+1529 MN
-1540 MGSMLN
+1540 MGMLN